1 MDGTVRITINQEDI
15 AEFHE
20 WLKRV
25 KAIKAC
31 HIDDEPIDGCYHARI
46 IADIPHQKGRIATYS
61 AAEIVR
67 MHDADS
73 LSFGAIS
80 ERLGCSKATACDA
93 YHNCVRRARNLLA
106 WKIEEYKRAGIS
118 RGWLYT
124 YRGDRPGIASRK
136 ADVHT
141 GEGYTTLGQLT
152 DDIDT
157 LVAAYVAACAAA
169 DRD

>member
-1 MDGTVRITINQEDI
+1 MDGTVRITINQDDMP
-15 AEFHE
+15 EFRG
-20 WLKRV
+20 WLRKI
-25 KAIKAC
+25 KAVKAC

-46 IADIPHQKGRIATYS
+46 IADIPHRKGRIATYS
-61 AAEIVR
+61 GAEIVR
-67 MHDADS
+67 LHDADS

-93 YHNCVRRARNLLA
+93 YHNYVRRARNLLG

-157 LVAAYVAACAAA
+157 LVAAYVAARAAA

>member
-1 MDGTVRITINQEDI
+1 MDGTVRITINQDDMP
-15 AEFHE
+15 EFRG
-20 WLKRV
+20 WLRKI
-25 KAIKAC
+25 KAVKAC

-93 YHNCVRRARNLLA
+93 YHNYVRRSRNLLEG
-106 WKIEEYKRAGIS
+106 KMQEYKGAGIS

-124 YRGDRPGIASRK
+124 YRGDRPGIATRK
-136 ADVHT
+136 ADIHT
-141 GEGYTTLGQLT
+141 GEGYTVLGQLS
-152 DDIDT
+152 DGVDA
-157 LVAAYVAACAAA
+157 LLPAYVAARAAA
-169 DRD
+169 DLS

>member
-80 ERLGCSKATACDA
+80 ERLGCCALLSGFRLRLRGTCRCSA
-93 YHNCVRRARNLLA
+93 RRPC
-106 WKIEEYKRAGIS
+106 G
-118 RGWLYT
+118 
-124 YRGDRPGIASRK
+124 
-136 ADVHT
+136 
-141 GEGYTTLGQLT
+141 
-152 DDIDT
+152 
-157 LVAAYVAACAAA
+157 
-169 DRD
+169 